1 MIQKVLLLTH
11 LATVVRVIVP
21 ISFELGCTQKA
32 VKWVFTATTTK
43 MISYVLVNT

>member
-21 ISFELGCTQKA
+21 ISFELGCAQKA
-32 VKWVFTATTTK
+32 VNGYSQQQQQK
-43 MISYVLVNT
+43 